1 MVCICF
7 VFSEHIVSMYV
18 KGSWGDMI
26 AQTAATNF
34 LNRTIKYL
42 SICPFVPFRIFGFG
56 LKLAF

>member
-1 MVCICF
+1 MEVVYMVCICLICIWLICF

-26 AQTAATNF
+26 VQTAATNF

-42 SICPFVPFRIFGFG
+42 SI
-56 LKLAF
+56 